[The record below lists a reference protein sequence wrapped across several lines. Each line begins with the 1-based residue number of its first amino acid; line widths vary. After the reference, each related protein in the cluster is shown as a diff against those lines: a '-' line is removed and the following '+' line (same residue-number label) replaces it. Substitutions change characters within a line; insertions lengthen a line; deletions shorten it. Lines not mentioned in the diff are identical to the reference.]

1 MQYFS
6 TNKLTRK
13 EEEFCTITGV
23 IGLALSLVCL
33 LQHLYAMYSNWLTW
47 LMAAVYVLAVIAF
60 SLLIKKHWLSP
71 HALMV
76 VSVLLLLDAV
86 FLFLTLA
93 FSPVV
98 IITLLYSMV
107 MAIYLFIE
115 RFPQKFKTRKKEV
128 EQEENY
134 WKDKL

>member
-1 MQYFS
+1 
-6 TNKLTRK
+6 
-13 EEEFCTITGV
+13 
-23 IGLALSLVCL
+23 
-33 LQHLYAMYSNWLTW
+33 
-47 LMAAVYVLAVIAF
+47 
-60 SLLIKKHWLSP
+60 
-71 HALMV
+71 
-76 VSVLLLLDAV
+76 LLLDAV